1 MKTGLRIACL
11 GAMALV
17 LGTAFP
23 NAGAGA
29 EKSADEKMRKQ
40 ISIMEKILDEALVDS
55 ENALVKSTHPSR
67 GVYLDGYGFV
77 FTMELGIV
85 DDQFRW
91 EALSKLLDVGEG
103 YSVMREEKKEEGET
117 VITIKK
123 KSEDAKKEAEKLEKA
138 EKKEVDHD
146 QRWDLVKKELIEVVR
161 DYGDTIARAKPD
173 EWFTIFATPLM
184 GSWGS
189 EETERLVIRVQM
201 KDIQQYS
208 SGSLTDKEFEG
219 RVQIAES

>member
-146 QRWDLVKKELIEVVR
+146 QRWGLVKKELIE
-161 DYGDTIARAKPD
+161 
-173 EWFTIFATPLM
+173 
-184 GSWGS
+184 
-189 EETERLVIRVQM
+189 
-201 KDIQQYS
+201 
-208 SGSLTDKEFEG
+208 
-219 RVQIAES
+219 